1 VRASSRAE
9 RRGGRVGR
17 RVGIALVAAL
27 VAGAAAVV
35 VLLITGALS
44 GSRFRA
50 PGGIAD
56 VTTRIARAVPPS
68 LRTAHVPG
76 AAVAVAHD
84 GRVAWAGGFGSA
96 GRGTA
101 VTAATRFQVGSLSK
115 PVTAW
120 GAVRLAERG
129 MLALDAPIATWLHPW
144 PLAPSQYDPRGIT
157 PRRLLSHTAGLS
169 VDGYNGLDPD
179 APLPSTADSLAGRG
193 PAGSA
198 TAVRLVDRPGA
209 RWRYSGGGYTLLQE
223 AIEQVTDR
231 PFARWASEAILRPL
245 GMSAS
250 GFGWP
255 PPGEGAVAD
264 GHDVDGRPVP
274 GYRYAELAAAG
285 LASSARDM
293 GRFAAA
299 LLRGGPTV
307 AALAAPQPA
316 TDGHWGLGLEISR
329 LADGTRVVSHEG
341 VNRGWHARL
350 VVYPGRDWAFAVLTN
365 GDGGGAVADAV
376 QREFER

>member
-1 VRASSRAE
+1 VPGSSRAE
-9 RRGGRVGR
+9 RRGGRVRR
-17 RVGIALVAAL
+17 RVGIAIVAAL

-35 VLLITGALS
+35 AILTTGSSSA
-44 GSRFRA
+44 SRFRE

-56 VTTRIARAVPPS
+56 VTTRIARAVAPS
-68 LRTAHVPG
+68 LRAAHVPG
-76 AAVAVAHD
+76 AAIAVAHD
-84 GRVAWAGGFGSA
+84 GRVAWTAGFGSA
-96 GRGTA
+96 ARGAA
-101 VTAATRFQVGSLSK
+101 VTPATRFQVGSLSK

-129 MLALDAPIATWLHPW
+129 ILPLDAPVVGRLHPW
-144 PLAPSQYDPRGIT
+144 PLPPSDNDPRGIT

-169 VDGYNGLDPD
+169 VDGYNGVDTD
-179 APLPSTADSLAGRG
+179 VPLPSTADSLAGRG

-223 AIEQVTDR
+223 TIEEVTNR

-255 PPGEGAVAD
+255 PPGAD
-264 GHDVDGRPVP
+264 PIAAGHDIDGRAVP

-316 TDGHWGLGLEISR
+316 TDGHWGLGLETSR
-329 LADGTRVVSHEG
+329 LADGTRVLAHEG

-350 VVYPGRDWAFAVLTN
+350 VAYPGRGWAFAVLTN

>member
-1 VRASSRAE
+1 VR
-9 RRGGRVGR
+9 R
-17 RVGIALVAAL
+17 RVGLVVVAAL

-35 VLLITGALS
+35 VILTTGAS
-44 GSRFRA
+44 SASRFRE
-50 PGGIAD
+50 PGGIGD

-68 LRTAHVPG
+68 LRAAHVPG

-84 GRVAWAGGFGSA
+84 GRVAWTAGFGRA
-96 GRGTA
+96 ARGAA

-129 MLALDAPIATWLHPW
+129 ILPLDARVVERLRPW
-144 PLAPSQYDPRGIT
+144 PLPPSQYDPHGVT

-169 VDGYNGLDPD
+169 VDGYNGLDPK

-231 PFARWASEAILRPL
+231 PFARWASETILRPL

-255 PPGEGAVAD
+255 PPGEGPVAA
-264 GHDVDGRPVP
+264 GHDADGRPVP

-293 GRFAAA
+293 GRFAAV

-307 AALAAPQPA
+307 AALAAPQAA
-316 TDGHWGLGLEISR
+316 TDGRWGLGLETSR
-329 LADGTRVVSHEG
+329 LADGTRVVEHEG

-350 VVYPGRDWAFAVLTN
+350 VAYPGRDWAFAVLTN

-376 QREFER
+376 QLEFER